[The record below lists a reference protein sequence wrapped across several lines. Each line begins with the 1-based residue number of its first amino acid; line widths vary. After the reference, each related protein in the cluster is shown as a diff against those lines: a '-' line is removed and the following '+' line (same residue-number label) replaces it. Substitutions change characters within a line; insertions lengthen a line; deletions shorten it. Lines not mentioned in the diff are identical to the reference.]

1 MVVFHF
7 IFSCVFLAILMKGTP
22 LFVVIYVII
31 FSAAFNILW
40 CATEPNRTKRK
51 LHFINKELHN
61 RKFAFLPI

>member
-1 MVVFHF
+1 MTVSRLV
-7 IFSCVFLAILMKGTP
+7 FSCVFLAILMEGTP

-31 FSAAFNILW
+31 FNAVFKILW

>member
-7 IFSCVFLAILMKGTP
+7 IFSCIVFDIPVVNTS

-40 CATEPNRTKRK
+40 CAIEPNRTKRK

-61 RKFAFLPI
+61 EKFAFLPM